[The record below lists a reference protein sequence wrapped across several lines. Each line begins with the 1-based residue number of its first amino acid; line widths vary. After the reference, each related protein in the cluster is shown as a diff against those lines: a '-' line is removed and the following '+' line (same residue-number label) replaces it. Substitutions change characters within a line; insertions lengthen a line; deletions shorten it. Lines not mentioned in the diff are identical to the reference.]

1 VSQELH
7 AVVEARLR
15 SVGQRYTPQRRA
27 LVEALSIARNP
38 VAIPELSVESGP
50 LPQSSLYRNLAVL
63 EQAGAVRRV
72 VLDERTAR
80 YELAEDL
87 TQHHHHLVC
96 GTCGAVED
104 VAVPAELERQVER
117 SLEGLVGRTGFRAVA
132 HRLDV
137 FGTCRRCAQGVRY
150 GRSGRPTSST

>member
-1 VSQELH
+1 MSQEIH

-15 SVGQRYTPQRRA
+15 SVGQRYTPKRRA
-27 LVEALSIARNP
+27 LVAALTDARSP
-38 VAIPELSVESGP
+38 VAVPELTVEPGL

-96 GTCGAVED
+96 GSCGAVED
-104 VAVPAELERQVER
+104 VAVPPELERQVER
-117 SLEGLVGRTGFRAVA
+117 SLEELVGRTGFSAVG

-137 FGTCRRCAQGVRY
+137 FGTCRRCAQGVR
-150 GRSGRPTSST
+150 